1 MKQRFDWQ
9 GYSARCA
16 SAADQVA
23 AEPIRL
29 LTQHLCHVY
38 DQGSCIF
45 LCGNGG
51 SGSNA
56 SHICQ
61 DLGKSSTP
69 SDRIDDPTLPRL
81 RIVSLADN
89 IPYILAWA
97 NDSGY
102 DRIFVE
108 QLKNL
113 AVPGD
118 LLIALSGSGN
128 SPNVLKAVDWAN
140 DHGLVTWGMTG
151 FSGGELQTLAQHAV
165 HVPSDDMGIVEC
177 THLLIFHWILGE
189 LRTHIDRDRTTAE
202 PVARK
207 ETAAC
212 NG

>member
-1 MKQRFDWQ
+1 MKPRFDWQ

-16 SAADQVA
+16 CA
-23 AEPIRL
+23 AEMVGVDELQL
-29 LTQHLCHVY
+29 LAEHLCRAY
-38 DQGSCIF
+38 DRGSCVF

-69 SDRIDDPTLPRL
+69 PERIDDPSLPRL
-81 RIVSLADN
+81 RIISLTDN

-97 NDSGY
+97 NDNGY

-113 AVPGD
+113 AAQGD
-118 LLIALSGSGN
+118 MLIALSGSGN

-140 DHGLVTWGMTG
+140 DHGLTTWGMTG
-151 FSGGELQTLAQHAV
+151 FSGGKLQTLAQHAV

-177 THLLIFHWILGE
+177 THLLIFHWILVE
-189 LRTHIDRDRTTAE
+189 LRSHIDGDQLRAE
-202 PVARK
+202 PISEQ
-207 ETAAC
+207 ETAAW
-212 NG
+212 ND